1 MKKIKQL
8 DDFNEDVNEGVSAIK
23 QRGKVP
29 EKAKFRFEVSDNMK
43 KAAKIEKTLIDV
55 NQLLTEMSDEIVAL
69 KMNFPNMDP
78 ESMKLMNNMAYN
90 LLNMIHAISNVDKR
104 GSKTG
109 MIDNIGRL
117 QRNMRKLKKEF
128 VNK

>member
-1 MKKIKQL
+1 MKKIQQL
-8 DDFNEDVNEGVSAIK
+8 DDFDSTNEGYGYGK
-23 QRGKVP
+23 KVP
-29 EKAKFRFEVSDNMK
+29 EKTKFRFEASSNLKKVS
-43 KAAKIEKTLIDV
+43 KIEKSLIDV

-69 KMNFPNMDP
+69 KLNFPNMDP
-78 ESMKLMNNMAYN
+78 ESMAIMNNMAYN
-90 LLNMIHAISNVDKR
+90 LLNMIHAISNTDKR

-109 MIDNIGRL
+109 MIDNVGRL